1 MIPTP
6 MGKGEVVATSIRMP
20 RQMRDDLKIQAIRAG
35 RSYNTHAVMILSQA
49 LDGFSPCPHQNEQD
63 RQGGNP
69 DGLNQSQTV

>member
-1 MIPTP
+1 MIQVGTRES
-6 MGKGEVVATSIRMP
+6 EVVATSIRMP

-49 LDGFSPCPHQNEQD
+49 LEGFPSRPEQNEQD

-69 DGLNQSQTV
+69 DGLMQS